1 MHSVNIKFIQRR
13 INMPRIARK
22 YLGSSYTH
30 IIIQGI
36 DREYIF
42 QEDSLKDAYKYILKK
57 NLKETNTAVLAYCF
71 MDNHAHFLVYN
82 EQILS
87 IEKLMRK
94 TNTSFAKLYNKTK
107 NRVGYVFR
115 NRYYTQAILTETQLY
130 NCIVYIHNN
139 PIKANMCNYK
149 KEYNYSSYNEYLGK
163 RDLITKESIKLVFG
177 SDKNYIETFKI
188 IHQNKHIEDIV
199 EVTDGIKNV
208 DEIISEYL
216 KNNNTTIEQVKKDNA
231 MLGNLLIELRHYGG
245 KSLREMEKIF
255 NINRNKLN
263 RIINK
268 KI

>member
-1 MHSVNIKFIQRR
+1 
-13 INMPRIARK
+13 MPRMARK
-22 YLGSSYTH
+22 YLESPYTH

-42 QEDSLKDAYKYILKK
+42 QDDSLKDAYKYILKR
-57 NLKETNTAVLAYCF
+57 NLGETNTRVLAYCL

-82 EQILS
+82 EEILN

-94 TNTSFAKLYNKTK
+94 TNTSFAKLYNKRK

-139 PIKANMCNYK
+139 PVKANICNYRT
-149 KEYNYSSYNEYLGK
+149 EYNYSSYNEYLNK
-163 RDLITKESIKLVFG
+163 RDLITKESIKLAFG
-177 SDKNYIETFKI
+177 SDKNYIETFTI
-188 IHQNKHIEDIV
+188 IHQNEEIGDIIEVNDN
-199 EVTDGIKNV
+199 IKSA
-208 DEIISEYL
+208 DEIISKYL
-216 KNNNTTIEQVKKDNA
+216 TDKNKTIEEVLKDNE
-231 MLGNLLIELRHYGG
+231 MLGDLLIELRHYGG

-268 KI
+268 RI